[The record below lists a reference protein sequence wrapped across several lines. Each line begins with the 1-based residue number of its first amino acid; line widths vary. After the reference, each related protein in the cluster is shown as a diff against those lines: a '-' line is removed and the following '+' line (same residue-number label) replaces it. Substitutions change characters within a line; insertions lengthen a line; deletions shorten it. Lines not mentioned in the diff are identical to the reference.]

1 MSILTPSPLRPLCRC
16 GQNHA
21 SRICDERR
29 VLLGLLALP
38 VLAPLAACS
47 PESASSEAA
56 SLAPVEIGMD
66 TSCELDGMLLADY
79 PGPKGQ
85 IHYAGEPAPWFY
97 CDTMEVLNTLLLP
110 EQIRKVNAVYVQ
122 DMGRTDWDNPQG
134 AWIDAN
140 TALYVMGSKRKG
152 SMGAT
157 LATFSQEA
165 DALKFIEQWGGKLL
179 RKAEITPEMVDLRGG
194 ASQDSSM

>member
-38 VLAPLAACS
+38 VLAPLAACN

-97 CDTMEVLNTLLLP
+97 CETWNSFLSLES
-110 EQIRKVNAVYVQ
+110 R
-122 DMGRTDWDNPQG
+122 
-134 AWIDAN
+134 
-140 TALYVMGSKRKG
+140 
-152 SMGAT
+152 
-157 LATFSQEA
+157 
-165 DALKFIEQWGGKLL
+165 LKN
-179 RKAEITPEMVDLRGG
+179 
-194 ASQDSSM
+194 